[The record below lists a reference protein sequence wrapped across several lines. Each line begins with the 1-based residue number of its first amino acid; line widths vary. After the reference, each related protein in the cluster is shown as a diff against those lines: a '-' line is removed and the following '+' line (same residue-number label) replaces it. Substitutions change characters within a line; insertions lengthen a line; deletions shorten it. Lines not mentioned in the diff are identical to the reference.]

1 MKGKPMID
9 MNQLSTLPGTT
20 VYGSDGEKIGQA
32 GQAYVDDHSGEPE
45 WVTVNTGLFGTKE
58 TFVPLREAQLTGDG
72 LTVAYP
78 KDLVKDAPN
87 VDPENGHIDEG
98 EEQRLFTHYGLSDV
112 SSDAP
117 GLDTDS
123 REGLLG
129 AGDGGDVSAQSAG
142 AVGGEGYDTS
152 GPTTDNAMTRS
163 EEQLSVGTESREAG
177 RARLRKYVV
186 TEQQNVQ
193 VPVTR
198 EEVKIE
204 REPITDA
211 NVGDAMDGPAISE
224 EEHEVVLHEERAVV
238 DKEAV
243 PVERVRLGK
252 EQVTE
257 QETVSEEVRQERIEA
272 EGPGVGDDSRS

>member
-1 MKGKPMID
+1 MKEKHMID
-9 MNQLSTLPGTT
+9 INQLSTLPGRT
-20 VYGSDGEKIGQA
+20 VYGSDGEKIGSA
-32 GQAYVDDHSGEPE
+32 GQAYLDDQTGQPE

-58 TFVPLREAQLTGDG
+58 TFVPLRDATLTDDG
-72 LTVAYP
+72 LSVAYP
-78 KDLVKDAPN
+78 KELVKDAPN
-87 VDPENGHIDEG
+87 VDPENGHLDEA
-98 EEQRLFTHYGLSDV
+98 EEQRLFTHYGV
-112 SSDAP
+112 SSVSSAP
-117 GLDTDS
+117 EHNQGEGFVGETDS
-123 REGLLG
+123 L
-129 AGDGGDVSAQSAG
+129 AGGVAT
-142 AVGGEGYDTS
+142 EGYDTS
-152 GPTTDNAMTRS
+152 GPTTDDAMTRS
-163 EEQLSVGTESREAG
+163 EEQLRVGTESREAG

-211 NVGDAMDGPAISE
+211 NIGQATSGPAISE

-243 PVERVRLGK
+243 PVERVRLGT